1 MHELDTCEEDGL
13 SVDGLPEGIT
23 ALQRLQHLRLGNC
36 KTAPLTHA
44 ISRLTQLTCLEI
56 PQHEQYEL
64 GYTPDDLPVR

>member
-1 MHELDTCEEDGL
+1 MHELDTPEEDTL

-23 ALQRLQHLRLGNC
+23 ALQRLQRLRLGNC
-36 KTAPLTHA
+36 MTAPLTHA

-56 PQHEQYEL
+56 TQHEQYEL